1 MASRINKN
9 LQYYK
14 FCLYGFF
21 KNLRFFDAF
30 LILFFLSEDLTY
42 VQIGV
47 LYSVKEIIMVIAE
60 IPGGVI
66 ADAMGRK
73 KIMVLSFITYI
84 GSFLIFYFAGSFF
97 AFMLAMVVFSLGDSF
112 RTGVHKAMIYHYLK
126 VHGKEDQKVN
136 YYGHTRS
143 WSQTGTAISSLVA
156 GFLVLYTDSY
166 RIIYLASIVP
176 YILDLLLLMSYPS
189 YLDGEKHSFAPKRII
204 IEFKTVI
211 KDFWDS
217 LKSWRMIKT
226 MTNTSLYTGYY
237 RAIKDYYQ
245 PLLKS
250 LALALPVMAS
260 LNEKDRVAIIVGIFY
275 FLAYILTA
283 LASRNSGVF
292 VDLFKNPF
300 KPMNLTLIAGFT
312 VGLIAGI
319 FFISGWVLAAVIVF
333 ILILVIE
340 NLRKPIG
347 VALVAELSNEKAY
360 ATVLSTTSQAKSLF
374 SALLA
379 LIIGVLAEYFNP
391 GVSIAATS
399 LLLLLSLPMYWLS
412 GKNQ

>member
-84 GSFLIFYFAGSFF
+84 GSFLIFYFAGRFF
-97 AFMLAMVVFSLGDSF
+97 AFLMAMVVYSLGDSF

-126 VHGKEDQKVN
+126 VNGKEDQKVN

-156 GFLVLYTDSY
+156 GFLVFYTDSY

-176 YILDLLLLMSYPS
+176 YILDLLLLISYPS
-189 YLDGEKHSFAPKRII
+189 YLDGEKHSFAPRRII
-204 IEFKTVI
+204 IEFRTVI
-211 KDFWDS
+211 RDFWDS

-245 PLLKS
+245 PLLKA
-250 LALALPVMAS
+250 LALALPVMAY
-260 LNEKDRVAIIVGIFY
+260 LD
-275 FLAYILTA
+275 
-283 LASRNSGVF
+283 
-292 VDLFKNPF
+292 
-300 KPMNLTLIAGFT
+300 
-312 VGLIAGI
+312 
-319 FFISGWVLAAVIVF
+319 
-333 ILILVIE
+333 
-340 NLRKPIG
+340 
-347 VALVAELSNEKAY
+347 
-360 ATVLSTTSQAKSLF
+360 
-374 SALLA
+374 
-379 LIIGVLAEYFNP
+379 
-391 GVSIAATS
+391 
-399 LLLLLSLPMYWLS
+399 
-412 GKNQ
+412 